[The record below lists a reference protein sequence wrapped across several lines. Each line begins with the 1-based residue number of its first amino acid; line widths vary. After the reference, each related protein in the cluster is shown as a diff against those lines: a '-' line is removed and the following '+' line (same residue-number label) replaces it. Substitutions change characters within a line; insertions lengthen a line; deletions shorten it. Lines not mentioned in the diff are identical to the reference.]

1 MYKKAALLTFYA
13 ETPIHMGS
21 GQSVSYVD
29 LPIQRERHTSFP
41 VLWASGIKGVIRNLA
56 LREWNDKDKI
66 NTIFGPDPEDA
77 SDFASCISITDAKIL
92 LYPVR
97 SVKGV
102 FAWIT
107 CPFVLKRFKEDLK
120 AIRRVDS
127 KVNDLVIQIP
137 ETSDNKVIIANDNLK
152 IQEKNMVALEEFL
165 FEPEVKDDAKN
176 LAKKLKEFIPT
187 NDLTNSLENH
197 LAIVSDNVFKDFV
210 NYAVEIRTRIRI
222 DQAKGT
228 VKEGALFSEELVPS
242 ESVFYSLVFITDPYF
257 EIEMDLYNELKSKK
271 EKNEKPDWDAVK
283 NRLKGSEDAKKK
295 VLERLKKAWENGYFV
310 DDEIKNSLKFL
321 DNSLPQ
327 LGGDETIGRGLVRVK
342 FYSPQG
348 G

>member
-1 MYKKAALLTFYA
+1 MYEKAALLTFYA

-41 VLWASGIKGVIRNLA
+41 VLWASGIKGVIRNIA
-56 LREWNDKDKI
+56 LRKWNDKDKV

-77 SDFASCISITDAKIL
+77 SDYASCISITDAKIL

-120 AIRRVDS
+120 AIRGIFEIDYQKIDVPDD
-127 KVNDLVIQIP
+127 KVL
-137 ETSDNKVIIANDNLK
+137 IANDNLK
-152 IQEKNMVALEEFL
+152 IQNKNTVALEEFL
-165 FEPEVKDDAKN
+165 FEAEVNDEVKKIAEN
-176 LAKKLKEFIPT
+176 LEKFIPT
-187 NDLTNSLENH
+187 NDLTSDLENH

-242 ESVFYSLVFITDPYF
+242 ESVFYSLLFIKDSFKPNSNMIAENVF
-257 EIEMDLYNELKSKK
+257 L
-271 EKNEKPDWDAVK
+271 
-283 NRLKGSEDAKKK
+283 
-295 VLERLKKAWENGYFV
+295 
-310 DDEIKNSLKFL
+310 EIKSLLSENSLL
-321 DNSLPQ
+321 Q
-327 LGGDETIGRGLVRVK
+327 LGGDETIGRGLVRIK

-348 G
+348 GQQ